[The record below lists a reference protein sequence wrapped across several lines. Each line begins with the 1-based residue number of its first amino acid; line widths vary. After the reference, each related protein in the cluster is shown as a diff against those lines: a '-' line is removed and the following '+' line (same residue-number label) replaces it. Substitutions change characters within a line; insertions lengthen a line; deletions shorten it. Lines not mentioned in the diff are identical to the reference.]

1 MEQSEFPSI
10 RYVRGLCGPPDE
22 KGKMRGWCHPL
33 IHDDNKYRIEGR
45 LMNDGAAGWSEVR
58 TWQDAPYFGLYASQ
72 KARAILTYCEGDV
85 ILQEFPSEKFYLQ
98 GLERE
103 VQYYKKGEMGCG
115 H

>member
-22 KGKMRGWCHPL
+22 KGEMKGLCSPL
-33 IHDDNKYRIEGR
+33 IHEDKYLIWRR

-85 ILQEFPSEKFYLQ
+85 TLQEFPSEKFYLQ
-98 GLERE
+98 GLVEA
-103 VQYYKKGEMGCG
+103 VQYYKEGEMG
-115 H
+115 